1 MTTANKTTK
10 KQYFEMIMAIE
21 GVSEDIKDFCRKEIA
36 ILEKK
41 NANRKPSKNQTAN
54 EEIKTKILEV
64 LEDSEPMTC
73 TEIMNTFNGEYS
85 LNKIV
90 ALMTQLAGP
99 AKDENRDAT
108 KVYPVRRIP
117 DGKKMTFALNTE
129 GIEGQEKCGRWGS
142 PPKTAN

>member
-1 MTTANKTTK
+1 MTTTNKTTK

-36 ILEKK
+36 ILNKK
-41 NANRKPSKNQTAN
+41 SANRKPSKNQTENA
-54 EEIKTKILEV
+54 EIKNMILDL
-64 LEDSEPMTC
+64 LEDSKPMTC
-73 TEIMNTFNGEYS
+73 TEIMNAFNGEYS

-99 AKDENRDAT
+99 AKDENRDAN

-117 DGKKMTFALNTE
+117 DGKKMTFALNTD
-129 GIEGQEKCGRWGS
+129 GIEG
-142 PPKTAN
+142 

>member
-1 MTTANKTTK
+1 MTTTNKTTK

-36 ILEKK
+36 ILDKK
-41 NANRKPSKNQTAN
+41 NANRKPSKNQTENA
-54 EEIKTKILEV
+54 EIKNMILDL
-64 LEDSEPMTC
+64 LEDSKPMTC
-73 TEIMNTFNGEYS
+73 TEIMNAFNGEYS

-129 GIEGQEKCGRWGS
+129 FIEG
-142 PPKTAN
+142 

>member
-1 MTTANKTTK
+1 MTTTNKTTK

-73 TEIMNTFNGEYS
+73 TEIMNAFNGEYS

-90 ALMTQLAGP
+90 ALMPQLAGP
-99 AKDENRDAT
+99 AKEENRLPSM
-108 KVYPVRRIP
+108 VYKVRRIP
-117 DGKKMTFALNTE
+117 AGKKMTFALNTE
-129 GIEGQEKCGRWGS
+129 DIAG
-142 PPKTAN
+142 

>member
-1 MTTANKTTK
+1 MTTTNKTTK

-36 ILEKK
+36 ILNKK
-41 NANRKPSKNQTAN
+41 NANRKPSKNQTENA
-54 EEIKTKILEV
+54 EIKNMILDL
-64 LEDSEPMTC
+64 LEDSKPMTC
-73 TEIMNTFNGEYS
+73 TEIMNAFNGEYS

-117 DGKKMTFALNTE
+117 DGKKMTFALNIE
-129 GIEGQEKCGRWGS
+129 GIEG
-142 PPKTAN
+142 

>member
-1 MTTANKTTK
+1 MTTTNKTTK

-36 ILEKK
+36 ILNKK
-41 NANRKPSKNQTAN
+41 SANRKPSKNQTENA
-54 EEIKTKILEV
+54 EIKNMILDL
-64 LEDSEPMTC
+64 LEDSQPMTC
-73 TEIMNTFNGEYS
+73 TEIMNAFDGQYS

-117 DGKKMTFALNTE
+117 DGKKMTFALNAE
-129 GIEGQEKCGRWGS
+129 GIEG
-142 PPKTAN
+142 

>member
-1 MTTANKTTK
+1 MTTTNKTTK

-36 ILEKK
+36 TLEKK
-41 NANRKPSKNQTAN
+41 NANRKPSKNQTENA
-54 EEIKTKILEV
+54 EIKNMILDL
-64 LEDSEPMTC
+64 LEDSKPMTC
-73 TEIMNTFNGEYS
+73 TEIMNAFNGEYS

-117 DGKKMTFALNTE
+117 DGKKMTFALNAE
-129 GIEGQEKCGRWGS
+129 GIEG
-142 PPKTAN
+142 

>member
-1 MTTANKTTK
+1 MTTTNKTTK

-36 ILEKK
+36 ILNKK
-41 NANRKPSKNQTAN
+41 SANRKPSKNQTENA
-54 EEIKTKILEV
+54 EIKNMILDL
-64 LEDSEPMTC
+64 LEDSQPMTC
-73 TEIMNTFNGEYS
+73 TEIMNAFNGEYS

-99 AKDENRDAT
+99 AKDENRDAN

-129 GIEGQEKCGRWGS
+129 DIAG
-142 PPKTAN
+142 

>member
-1 MTTANKTTK
+1 MTTTNKTTK

-36 ILEKK
+36 ILNKK
-41 NANRKPSKNQTAN
+41 SANRKPSKNQTENA
-54 EEIKTKILEV
+54 EIKNMILDL
-64 LEDSEPMTC
+64 LEDSQPMTC
-73 TEIMNTFNGEYS
+73 TEIMNAFNGEYS

-99 AKDENRDAT
+99 AKDENRDTT

-117 DGKKMTFALNTE
+117 DGKKMTFALNAE
-129 GIEGQEKCGRWGS
+129 GIEG
-142 PPKTAN
+142 

>member
-1 MTTANKTTK
+1 MTTNKTTK

-36 ILEKK
+36 ILDKK
-41 NANRKPSKNQTAN
+41 NANRKPSKNQTENA
-54 EEIKTKILEV
+54 EIKNMILDL
-64 LEDSEPMTC
+64 LEDSKPMTC
-73 TEIMNTFNGEYS
+73 TEIMNAFNGEYS

-99 AKDENRDAT
+99 AKEENRDAN

-129 GIEGQEKCGRWGS
+129 DIAG
-142 PPKTAN
+142 

>member
-1 MTTANKTTK
+1 MTTTNKTTK

-21 GVSEDIKDFCRKEIA
+21 DVSEDIKDFCAREIA
-36 ILEKK
+36 TLEKK

-54 EEIKTKILEV
+54 EEIKAKILDV
-64 LEDSEPMTC
+64 LEDSKPMTC
-73 TEIMNTFNGEYS
+73 TEIMNAFNGEYS

-90 ALMTQLAGP
+90 ALMTQLAGSV
-99 AKDENRDAT
+99 KDENRDAT

-129 GIEGQEKCGRWGS
+129 CIEG
-142 PPKTAN
+142 

>member
-1 MTTANKTTK
+1 MTTTNKTTK

-36 ILEKK
+36 ILDKK
-41 NANRKPSKNQTAN
+41 NANRKPSKNQTENA
-54 EEIKTKILEV
+54 EIKNMILDL
-64 LEDSEPMTC
+64 LEDSQPMTC
-73 TEIMNTFNGEYS
+73 TEIMNAFNGEYS

-99 AKDENRDAT
+99 AKDENRDAN

-117 DGKKMTFALNTE
+117 DGKKMTFALNTD
-129 GIEGQEKCGRWGS
+129 GIEG
-142 PPKTAN
+142 

>member
-1 MTTANKTTK
+1 MTTTNKTTK

-36 ILEKK
+36 TLEKK

-54 EEIKTKILEV
+54 EEIKTKILDV

-90 ALMTQLAGP
+90 ALMTQLAGT
-99 AKDENRDAT
+99 AKEENRLQSMVY
-108 KVYPVRRIP
+108 KVSRIQ
-117 DGKKMTFALNTE
+117 DGKKMTLALNTE
-129 GIEGQEKCGRWGS
+129 DIAG
-142 PPKTAN
+142 

>member
-1 MTTANKTTK
+1 MTTTNKTTK

-21 GVSEDIKDFCRKEIA
+21 GVSEDIKDFCAKEIA
-36 ILEKK
+36 ILDKK
-41 NANRKPSKNQTAN
+41 NANRKPSKNQTTN
-54 EEIKTKILEV
+54 EEIKTKILDM

-73 TEIMNTFNGEYS
+73 TEIMTAFNGEYS

-108 KVYPVRRIP
+108 KVYAVRRIP

-129 GIEGQEKCGRWGS
+129 GIEG
-142 PPKTAN
+142 

>member
-1 MTTANKTTK
+1 MTTTNKTTK

-41 NANRKPSKNQTAN
+41 SAKRKPSKNQTAN
-54 EEIKTKILEV
+54 EEIKAKILDV
-64 LEDSEPMTC
+64 LEDSKPMTC
-73 TEIMNTFNGEYS
+73 TEIMTAFNGEYS

-108 KVYPVRRIP
+108 KVYLVRRIP

-129 GIEGQEKCGRWGS
+129 GIEGQ
-142 PPKTAN
+142 

>member
-1 MTTANKTTK
+1 MTTTNKTTK

-54 EEIKTKILEV
+54 EEIKTKILDV
-64 LEDSEPMTC
+64 LEGSKPMTC
-73 TEIMNTFNGEYS
+73 TEIMTAFNGEYS

-99 AKDENRDAT
+99 AKAENRDAT
-108 KVYPVRRIP
+108 KVYDVLRIP

-129 GIEGQEKCGRWGS
+129 GIEG
-142 PPKTAN
+142 

>member
-1 MTTANKTTK
+1 MTTTNKTTK

-36 ILEKK
+36 ILNKK
-41 NANRKPSKNQTAN
+41 SANRKPSKNQTAN
-54 EEIKTKILEV
+54 EEIKTKILDV
-64 LEDSEPMTC
+64 LEDSRPMTC
-73 TEIMNTFNGEYS
+73 TEIMNAFNGEYS

-99 AKDENRDAT
+99 AKEENRLPSM
-108 KVYPVRRIP
+108 VYKVRRIP

-129 GIEGQEKCGRWGS
+129 DIAG
-142 PPKTAN
+142 

>member
-54 EEIKTKILEV
+54 EEIKTKILDV

-117 DGKKMTFALNTE
+117 DGKKMTFALNAE
-129 GIEGQEKCGRWGS
+129 GIEG
-142 PPKTAN
+142 

>member
-1 MTTANKTTK
+1 MTTTNKTTK

-21 GVSEDIKDFCRKEIA
+21 GVSEDIKDFCAKEIA
-36 ILEKK
+36 TLEKK

-54 EEIKTKILEV
+54 EEIKTEILDL
-64 LEDSEPMTC
+64 LEGAEPMTC
-73 TEIMNTFNGEYS
+73 TEIMNSFEGKYS

-108 KVYPVRRIP
+108 KVYAVRRIP

-129 GIEGQEKCGRWGS
+129 GIEGQ
-142 PPKTAN
+142 

>member
-54 EEIKTKILEV
+54 EEIKAEILEF
-64 LEDSEPMTC
+64 LEGSDGNTC
-73 TEIMNTFNGEYS
+73 TEIKNGLSGDYS

-90 ALMTQLAGP
+90 ALMTQLSGG
-99 AKDENRDAT
+99 AKPKDGVE
-108 KVYPVRRIP
+108 YPVVRFSE
-117 DGKKMTFALNTE
+117 GKVVKFRLA
-129 GIEGQEKCGRWGS
+129 
-142 PPKTAN
+142 